1 MKKVLSSSFIILTMC
16 LFLTNTTSAAE
27 WGEGELKL
35 SKRVLSKFITYV
47 KNPNHSKAPHL
58 FAVAKDGMEFQYYT
72 CSAGLNQCRGGDE
85 RIIEEC
91 NGYSKKHGSGAKCAL
106 FARNRT
112 VKWDNGI
119 NPGKGKASKFNSKWS
134 ESEFISKLTE
144 LGFLGEATST
154 EETKKKKTSITKK
167 ESKKKK
173 KTDNSN
179 DTVQQLKDLNELYKS
194 GVLTKEEF
202 EKAKKKL
209 LN

>member
-58 FAVAKDGMEFQYYT
+58 FAVAKDGMEYNYYT
-72 CSAGLNQCRGGDE
+72 CGSGLNQCRGGDE

-91 NGYSKKHGSGAKCAL
+91 NGYSKKNGSGAKCAL

-134 ESEFISKLTE
+134 DEEIKAKLRE
-144 LGFLGEATST
+144 LGFLGT
-154 EETKKKKTSITKK
+154 ESESFVTKK
-167 ESKKKK
+167 E
-173 KTDNSN
+173 KTSTNLGN
-179 DTVQQLKDLNELYKS
+179 TVEQLET
-194 GVLTKEEF
+194 LTKLYESGALTEEEF
-202 EKAKKKL
+202 KEAKKKI
-209 LN
+209 LND

>member
-1 MKKVLSSSFIILTMC
+1 MV
-16 LFLTNTTSAAE
+16 
-27 WGEGELKL
+27 
-35 SKRVLSKFITYV
+35 
-47 KNPNHSKAPHL
+47 
-58 FAVAKDGMEFQYYT
+58 FQYYT
-72 CSAGLNQCRGGDE
+72 CGAGLNQCRGGDE

-119 NPGKGKASKFNSKWS
+119 NPGKGKASTFNSKWS

-167 ESKKKK
+167 E
-173 KTDNSN
+173 KTSTNLGN
-179 DTVQQLKDLNELYKS
+179 TVEQLET
-194 GVLTKEEF
+194 LTKLYESGALTEEEF
-202 EKAKKKL
+202 KEAKKKI
-209 LN
+209 LND